1 MIIIGN
7 KDILCTNDNWKVLWE
22 YCKEHGGY
30 VPFEQSPLKPIEIAK
45 LISDYKADTNNDN
58 KDALN
63 ATKISVTVNLGRN
76 KKEELSNVLVR
87 EIEKKLTLK

>member
-7 KDILCTNDNWKVLWE
+7 KDILCTNNNWKVLWE
-22 YCKEHGGY
+22 YCKTHGGCI
-30 VPFEQSPLKPIEIAK
+30 PFERSPLKPYEIAE
-45 LISDYKADTNNDN
+45 LISDYKANTNND

-63 ATKISVTVNLGRN
+63 ATKISVTVELGKN

-87 EIEKKLTLK
+87 EMEKKLKLT